1 MGLLTLGAGAMELCE
16 SFKFPHH
23 SGFMP
28 SSFEFP
34 SDLHIHSSFEF
45 HPKLRSV
52 STLPSALTDDSVTLS
67 VGLLSGAL
75 LKSQACMKPL
85 PELVRGTLDIATSPN
100 QSPAQFLPKCNLFWE
115 RSTWLKEFG
124 EVSNRE

>member
-1 MGLLTLGAGAMELCE
+1 MGLLTSGAGAMEPPLCE

-52 STLPSALTDDSVTLS
+52 STLPSAFTTDSVTLS
-67 VGLLSGAL
+67 DGLLSGAL
-75 LKSQACMKPL
+75 LKSQACV
-85 PELVRGTLDIATSPN
+85 ELDKRPSRASWA
-100 QSPAQFLPKCNLFWE
+100 SA
-115 RSTWLKEFG
+115 
-124 EVSNRE
+124 